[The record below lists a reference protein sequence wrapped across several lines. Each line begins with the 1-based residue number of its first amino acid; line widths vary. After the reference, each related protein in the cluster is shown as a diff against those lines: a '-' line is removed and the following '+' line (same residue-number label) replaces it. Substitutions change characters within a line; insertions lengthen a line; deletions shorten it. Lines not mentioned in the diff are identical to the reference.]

1 MNNVLDELKDL
12 RAKAL
17 HQTSYV
23 SISVEALDRAIAEI
37 EHLRSVAG
45 AVSQGES
52 FSDIKAAAENKS

>member
-1 MNNVLDELKDL
+1 MNSVLDELKDL

-17 HQTSYV
+17 HPTSV
-23 SISVEALDRAIAEI
+23 ITVSVEVLDRAIAEI

-52 FSDIKAAAENKS
+52 FSDMKAAAENKS